1 MLLRDFCRTSHENLN
16 GLSPERQDYCLVEAV
31 EPKPPTKSYTQG
43 PADQKTTRHDL
54 MTYKELRLDRMK
66 KKEAE
71 LLEQA
76 QGENGLGVNS
86 NSNPAGPNVSP
97 DDPTKVTRDA
107 DKGQEPVGNLQKNEE
122 PKTLDYWKNRCI
134 TAEGRFNKAKPKYD
148 DNMFKMR
155 QEADG
160 LKESIAKLQAKV
172 VKLSTPTNEFEKID
186 NEHTR
191 NVLGDEVVKSIKETL
206 KETRELANKQAKDF
220 ATENAHRDASRSYD
234 TFFDAVK
241 DSIKGDMDK
250 INSDPAFHEFLDGNS
265 TQAGHTYRQLFDA
278 AAKSQDANDVS
289 DFFNTFLE
297 IQTKEPQTVQ
307 DSVNNRIGPTG
318 NQGNAQEGK
327 VIVTDSL
334 TIADVNK
341 FKGDMARGA
350 YKGRHSEMVAM
361 QDRIET
367 AYLNGTLQ

>member
-1 MLLRDFCRTSHENLN
+1 
-16 GLSPERQDYCLVEAV
+16 
-31 EPKPPTKSYTQG
+31 
-43 PADQKTTRHDL
+43 

-122 PKTLDYWKNRCI
+122 PKTLDYWKNRCL

-220 ATENAHRDASRSYD
+220 AAENAHRDASRSYD

-250 INSDPAFHEFLDGNS
+250 INSDPAFHKFLDDNS

-334 TIADVNK
+334 TIADVSK